1 MPRPSKLPAI
11 IKKWID
17 DEGQTEEEMRDYIL
31 RSLEG
36 YRNVTIKATTE
47 AGWISFKLGC
57 NLRSAVS
64 AIKWQAPKTRRQREN
79 NRELSHGPLIG

>member
-1 MPRPSKLPAI
+1 MPRPTKPPAI

-36 YRNVTIKATTE
+36 YRDVKSKATSE

-64 AIKWQAPKTRRQREN
+64 AIRWAQSGK
-79 NRELSHGPLIG
+79 